1 MDSVAPTQAD
11 APAGELRRVGVITA
25 LPGEARCLGSAAP
38 RSGGPAAL
46 GPGVRLWVSGI
57 GPARAAHAAEA
68 ALRADARA
76 LLVCG
81 LAGGLEPG
89 LKAGALVLAEA
100 VADAADGS
108 RWDTDAAWRRHAL
121 ARLPD
126 AHAGTLVSQRTPVCS
141 VADKARLR
149 ERFGALAVD
158 MESAAVAAVAARH
171 RVPFLAVRSIVDPA
185 SLALPCAA
193 TEALDDAGRL
203 QPLALLRAILY
214 HPGELPDLGRLA
226 VCNRRALHS
235 LRILGRAL
243 NESWSPA

>member
-1 MDSVAPTQAD
+1 MDSAALTRAD
-11 APAGELRRVGVITA
+11 APAPKLRRVGVITA
-25 LPGEARCLGSAAP
+25 LPSEARCLGSAAP

-46 GPGVRLWVSGI
+46 EPGVHLWVSGI
-57 GPARAAHAAEA
+57 GPARAAHTAEA
-68 ALRADARA
+68 SLQAGARA

-89 LKAGALVLAEA
+89 LQPGALVLAEA

-108 RWDTDAAWRRHAL
+108 LWGTDAAWRRHAR
-121 ARLPD
+121 ARLPS

-158 MESAAVAAVAARH
+158 MESAAVAIVAARH

-185 SLALPCAA
+185 SLTLPRAA

-203 QPLALLRAILY
+203 QPLPLLKATLY
-214 HPGELPDLGRLA
+214 RPGELPDLSRLA
-226 VCNRRALHS
+226 VYNRRALRS
-235 LRILGRAL
+235 LRILARAL
-243 NESWSPA
+243 HESWSPV